1 MFLVLFFHIN
11 SCFSWYRCIMSVRGS
26 IWSWAEINDP
36 GDNLPLFHVMG
47 NTHTGKKF
55 LNQYFKAERF
65 ITFGNQLT
73 PYIMNEPLHSEA
85 KQCSWS
91 SSLLLFLFRFCAT
104 AASSSCLFSLFE
116 LCGKCC
122 TFPIGIRDGVRPCY
136 PVIKV
141 TNTMECLWMCV
152 VAWKYN
158 ENTK

>member
-1 MFLVLFFHIN
+1 MFSVFFFHID

-65 ITFGNQLT
+65 ITFGNHLT